1 MAKKKKK
8 LQKDDLDAI
17 DTIADDMS
25 HYEDVKLD
33 DDKVTVEDVDTLSEE
48 EIQKASEN
56 KEKNTTDEETV
67 DIDKFLTLD
76 EEFKLIMESKVQKAE
91 EKAKEAEDKFLRTH
105 ADFENIKKRLEREKY
120 SAIDYASE
128 KFAKDLLAPIDAM
141 QMAILSANAD
151 ISAEDLVEKLK
162 EGIELTVK
170 AFNTAFEKHDITE
183 VEYDEFNPDF
193 HNAVMKVD
201 SDDVESGQI
210 VMVMQKGY
218 KFKDRL
224 LREAMVSVAN

>member
-1 MAKKKKK
+1 MSEEIKKEQEIQEEQNTQEEVETSQVEEQEEEVVEDKY
-8 LQKDDLDAI
+8 A
-17 DTIADDMS
+17 TIADE
-25 HYEDVKLD
+25 Y
-33 DDKVTVEDVDTLSEE
+33 
-48 EIQKASEN
+48 
-56 KEKNTTDEETV
+56 
-67 DIDKFLTLD
+67 
-76 EEFKLIMESKVQKAE
+76 KAE
-91 EKAKEAEDKFLRTH
+91 MEQKVKDAQDKFLRTH
-105 ADFENIKKRLEREKY
+105 AEFENVKKRLEREKY

-128 KFAKDLLAPIDAM
+128 KFAKDLLAPIDAL

-151 ISAEDLVEKLK
+151 IPAEELVEKLK

-170 AFNTAFEKHDITE
+170 AFNKAFEKHDITE
-183 VEYDEFNPDF
+183 VEYDEFNPDY

-210 VMVMQKGY
+210 VQVMQKGY